1 MTVIRYFEDYPAGAV
16 ETLGRIDVDEQEVL
30 AFARRYDPQAFHTDP
45 AAARDSAF
53 GGLIASGWHTA
64 SMMMRVLVDRYL
76 SPVSSL
82 GSPGIDALRWLAPV
96 RPGDVLSV
104 RATIVEARPSRSK
117 PDRGLVVTLFETTNQ
132 HGVLVMSMS
141 AMNLIARRPQD
152 DARP

>member
-64 SMMMRVLVDRYL
+64 STAMRMACDAFLL
-76 SPVSSL
+76 ESASL
-82 GSPGIDALRWLAPV
+82 GSPGIDELKWVKPV
-96 RPGDVLSV
+96 RPGDTLRTRLTVL
-104 RATIVEARPSRSK
+104 EARPSETK
-117 PDRGLVVTLFETTNQ
+117 PHIGLLRTRWEILNQANECVMTLEG
-132 HGVLVMSMS
+132 HSMF
-141 AMNLIARRPQD
+141 RR
-152 DARP
+152 RH

>member
-141 AMNLIARRPQD
+141 AMNLIARRPPD